1 MNDHSNCTC
10 YWPFRSFDSMLSP
23 HALARLAPWV
33 GKRGG
38 GGRVGRLGI
47 FLENR
52 RCQIQNTLFENL
64 ESRVISLLVSL
75 LYLALIRFENYFI
88 SEHCYLS
95 TMS

>member
-38 GGRVGRLGI
+38 GGEGWQIRNILRKSKMPNTEHFVRESGI
-47 FLENR
+47 
-52 RCQIQNTLFENL
+52 
-64 ESRVISLLVSL
+64 
-75 LYLALIRFENYFI
+75 
-88 SEHCYLS
+88 
-95 TMS
+95 